1 MIYSLNSEIMT
12 LKGDKTPFL
21 TYNVLNDIHFIRH
34 AFSTRLGG
42 VSKGVC
48 ESMNLAFGRG
58 DDKET
63 VLKNY
68 RLLCDSAGFEYESL
82 CGSVQIHEAKV
93 HRVTKED
100 RGHGILRDREWQS
113 ADALI
118 TNDKDV
124 TLVTYYAD
132 CTPIF
137 FVDTKTHAIGL
148 AHAGWRGTVGRIAVN
163 TVNAMTKEFGT
174 NPADLVCAIG
184 PVIGKCCYEIDEGC
198 AAQFKALTE
207 IDTDAVLTE
216 KDGGKFMADL
226 ALTNKLLLES
236 AGVKEENIM
245 VSDLCTRCNSD
256 LLWSHRATA
265 GNRGTMAAFMKILY

>member
-1 MIYSLNSEIMT
+1 MTNSVNSENMT
-12 LKGDKTPFL
+12 LKGDKTPYL
-21 TYNVLNDIHFIRH
+21 TYNTLNEVDFIRH

-58 DDKET
+58 DDRET
-63 VLKNY
+63 VIENY
-68 RLLCDSAGFEYESL
+68 RLVCNSAGFELESL

-93 HRVTKED
+93 CKVTKAD
-100 RGHGILRDREWQS
+100 RGHGILRERQWQS

-118 TNDKDV
+118 TKDKDV

-137 FVDTKTHAIGL
+137 FLDTKTHAIGL

-163 TVNAMTKEFGT
+163 TVNEMSKEFGT
-174 NPADLVCAIG
+174 NPEDLICAIG

-207 IDTDAVLTE
+207 IDTALVLSE
-216 KDGGKFMADL
+216 KGGGKFMADL
-226 ALTNKLLLES
+226 ALTNKLLLKS
-236 AGVKEENIM
+236 AGVKEENI
-245 VSDLCTRCNSD
+245 VISDLCTRCNSD

-265 GNRGTMAAFMKILY
+265 GNRGTMAAFMQIIY

>member
-1 MIYSLNSEIMT
+1 MTYSVNSAVMT
-12 LKGDKTPFL
+12 LKGDKTPYL
-21 TYNVLNDIHFIRH
+21 TYNALNKIPFIRH

-58 DDKET
+58 DDRDT
-63 VLKNY
+63 VLQNY
-68 RLLCDSAGFEYESL
+68 RLMCQSADFEYESL

-93 HRVTKED
+93 KKVTKED
-100 RGHGILRDREWQS
+100 RGHGILRDRQWQS

-118 TNDKDV
+118 TDDKNI

-132 CTPIF
+132 CTPVF
-137 FVDTKTHAIGL
+137 LVDTKNHAIGL

-163 TVNAMTKEFGT
+163 TVKEMTKEFST
-174 NPADLVCAIG
+174 NPEDLICAIG
-184 PVIGKCCYEIDEGC
+184 PVIGKCCYEIDEAC
-198 AAQFKALTE
+198 ANQFKALGE
-207 IDTDAVLTE
+207 IDNSLVLSE
-216 KDGGKFMADL
+216 KPDGKYMADL
-226 ALTNKLLLES
+226 ALTNKLLLMS
-236 AGVKEENIM
+236 AGVKVENIT

-256 LLWSHRATA
+256 LLWSHRATS

>member
-1 MIYSLNSEIMT
+1 MTYPVNSEVMT
-12 LKGDKTPFL
+12 LKGDKTHYL
-21 TYNVLNDIHFIRH
+21 TYNRLNEIPFIRH

-58 DDKET
+58 DDRET
-63 VLKNY
+63 VLENY
-68 RLLCDSAGFEYESL
+68 RLICQSAGFEYESL

-93 HRVTKED
+93 QKVTKED
-100 RGHGILRDREWQS
+100 RGHGILTERLWQS

-118 TNDKDV
+118 TDDKDV

-148 AHAGWRGTVGRIAVN
+148 AHAGWRGTVSRIAVN
-163 TVNAMTKEFGT
+163 TVKAMEEAFNT
-174 NPADLVCAIG
+174 NPADLICAIG
-184 PVIGKCCYEIDEGC
+184 PVIGKCCYEIDEAC
-198 AAQFKALTE
+198 AGEFKALTE
-207 IDTDAVLTE
+207 IDADKILTS
-216 KDGGKFMADL
+216 KDNGKYMADL
-226 ALTNKLLLES
+226 ALTNKLLLMN
-236 AGVKEENIM
+236 AGVKEENI
-245 VSDLCTRCNSD
+245 VISDLCTRCNSE

-265 GNRGTMAAFMKILY
+265 GQRGTMSAFMQITE

>member
-1 MIYSLNSEIMT
+1 MNIKINSDVMT
-12 LKGDKTPFL
+12 LKGKATPYL
-21 TYNVLNDIHFIRH
+21 TYNVLNEIPYIRH

-58 DDKET
+58 DDRET
-63 VLKNY
+63 VLENY
-68 RLLCDSAGFEYESL
+68 RLFCDSAGFEYESL
-82 CGSVQIHEAKV
+82 CSSVQIHEAKV
-93 HRVTKED
+93 MRVTKED
-100 RGHGILRDREWQS
+100 RGHGILRERQWQS

-132 CTPIF
+132 CTPVF

-148 AHAGWRGTVGRIAVN
+148 AHAGWRGTVGRIVLN
-163 TVNAMTKEFGT
+163 TVKAMTENFGT
-174 NPADLVCAIG
+174 EPKDLICAIG
-184 PVIGKCCYEIDEGC
+184 PVIGKCCYEIDESC
-198 AAQFKALTE
+198 ASEFKVLKE
-207 IDTDAVLTE
+207 IDTASILSE
-216 KDGGKFMADL
+216 KGNGKYMADL

-236 AGVKEENIM
+236 AGVKGENII
-245 VSDLCTRCNSD
+245 VSDLCTKCNEK
-256 LLWSHRATA
+256 LLWSHRATN

>member
-1 MIYSLNSEIMT
+1 MTYSEKSEIMT
-12 LKGDKTPFL
+12 LKGKETPYL
-21 TYNVLNDIHFIRH
+21 TYNVLNEIPFIRH

-58 DDKET
+58 DDRET
-63 VLKNY
+63 VLENY
-68 RLLCDSAGFEYESL
+68 RLLCDSACFEYESL
-82 CGSVQIHEAKV
+82 CGSVQIHETEVRK
-93 HRVTKED
+93 VTKED
-100 RGHGILRDREWQS
+100 RGHGILRDRQWQS

-163 TVNAMTKEFGT
+163 TVNEMAENFGT
-174 NPADLVCAIG
+174 DPKDLICTIG
-184 PVIGKCCYEIDEGC
+184 PVIGKCCYEIDDIC
-198 AAQFKALTE
+198 AAQFKALNE
-207 IDTDAVLTE
+207 IDTSLILSE
-216 KDGGKFMADL
+216 KGGGKYMADL
-226 ALTNKLLLES
+226 ALTNKLLLIN
-236 AGVKEENIM
+236 AGVKEENITI
-245 VSDLCTRCNSD
+245 SDLCTRCNSD
-256 LLWSHRATA
+256 LLWSHRATN
-265 GNRGTMAAFMKILY
+265 GNRGTMAAFMQIIY